1 MRFYA
6 SSGDEARLT
15 ALLERGIVNVMATDK
30 VGAWVDG
37 WVGMRLGYG
46 YTW

>member
-15 ALLERGIVNVMATDK
+15 ALLERGIVNIMATDK
-30 VGAWVDG
+30 VGAVGGWVDASE
-37 WVGMRLGYG
+37 
-46 YTW
+46 